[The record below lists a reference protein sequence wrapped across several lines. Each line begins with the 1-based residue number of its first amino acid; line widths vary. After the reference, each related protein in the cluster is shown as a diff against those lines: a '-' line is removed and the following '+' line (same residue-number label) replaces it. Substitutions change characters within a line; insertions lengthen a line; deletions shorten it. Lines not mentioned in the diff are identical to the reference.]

1 MMKEMFYYFR
11 HRFNCNLREGFSEYL
26 DTKRNRRIHI
36 SDSANFNKYSLVSY
50 SSLFSLE
57 TSLSLVFHT
66 KKRGYSTLANDD
78 LSNDICQDKKVD
90 KDKLVGNVNN
100 FQKFNSKYK
109 LNKKNL
115 ELVNSRLSQTDELLL
130 DSNVISESEIKDMKE
145 LDSRINSPFLQN
157 YVLVGSFKNIDTF
170 DTDYMNLL
178 DNQMNNSDVIII
190 NNNYNNNNNNY
201 NNFNNNNYNN
211 NNIIYLYNN

>member
-11 HRFNCNLREGFSEYL
+11 HRFNCNLREGFSDYL
-26 DTKRNRRIHI
+26 DTNRNRRIRI

-109 LNKKNL
+109 L
-115 ELVNSRLSQTDELLL
+115 E
-130 DSNVISESEIKDMKE
+130 
-145 LDSRINSPFLQN
+145 F
-157 YVLVGSFKNIDTF
+157 
-170 DTDYMNLL
+170 
-178 DNQMNNSDVIII
+178 
-190 NNNYNNNNNNY
+190 
-201 NNFNNNNYNN
+201 
-211 NNIIYLYNN
+211 